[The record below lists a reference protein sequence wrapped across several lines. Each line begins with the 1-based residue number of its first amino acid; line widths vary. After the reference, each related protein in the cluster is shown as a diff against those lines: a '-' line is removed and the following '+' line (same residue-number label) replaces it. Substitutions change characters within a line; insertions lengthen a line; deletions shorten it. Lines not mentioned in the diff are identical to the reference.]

1 MLSLL
6 SKQIFEEVNKA
17 FSHQASAEDGP
28 KLQAGIEAILRKLN
42 LVTRE
47 EFDAQAAVL
56 LRTRER
62 LEALEAKVTLAEVNG
77 AEKQ

>member
-1 MLSLL
+1 
-6 SKQIFEEVNKA
+6 
-17 FSHQASAEDGP
+17 
-28 KLQAGIEAILRKLN
+28 

-62 LEALEAKVTLAEVNG
+62 LEALEAKITLAEANG
-77 AEKQ
+77 AEKQQG